1 MQARGEERGVEEELC
16 LRGVRVRVGVGVGVG
31 VGVRVGV
38 RVEEGLGVEGRDV
51 FEVHKGGGVRGTGW
65 QPEMHGVAASITWGC
80 SLHHTGLQGC
90 RRSRALATSARLQ
103 ARNRRKRGGS
113 W

>member
-65 QPEMHGVAASITWGC
+65 QPEMHGVAASITWVAASSPLCC
-80 SLHHTGLQGC
+80 SLHHMGLQAQPYLGDE
-90 RRSRALATSARLQ
+90 REAPSA
-103 ARNRRKRGGS
+103 
-113 W
+113 